1 MVNTL
6 LFIVAIITLLV
17 WLAQEKIARPILL
30 ANFKQCVD
38 DSRNLAAQD
47 LKDEALPGWSELAYK
62 LVSGLWVGWVATLIL
77 LKDGDFAL
85 VLVVLT
91 LLSGI
96 VAGLDRFVFQQG
108 RQVFIQSAAV
118 VSYLTRYSQDQRD
131 YAKKLFG
138 GEMNIAEYCRSFF
151 PVLLVVFVLRSF
163 IIEPFQIPSESMVP
177 TLEVGDYILVN
188 KYAYGIRLPVI
199 GTKLIEVGDPERG
212 DVMVFYPPNDNRYF
226 IKRVIGLPGDVIRY
240 KNKVLTINDE
250 KAPQELLAELPPL
263 NPQVDLMEEE
273 LSGVKHM
280 IYNTKR
286 VYRGDFTYTVPADHY
301 FMMGDNRD
309 NSSDSRMWG
318 PVPEKNVVGK
328 AFAIWMHWNSFGSL
342 PSLKR
347 AGAIQ

>member
-17 WLAQEKIARPILL
+17 WLAQEKFARPILL

-38 DSRNLAAQD
+38 ASRNLAVED
-47 LKDEALPGWSELAYK
+47 LKEVALPRWSELAYK
-62 LVSGLWVGWVATLIL
+62 LVSGLWVGWVAALIL

-91 LLSGI
+91 LLSGL

-131 YAKKLFG
+131 YVKKLFG

-163 IIEPFQIPSESMVP
+163 IVEPFQIPSESMVP

-188 KYAYGIRLPVI
+188 KYAYGVRLPVI
-199 GTKLIEVGDPERG
+199 GTKLVEVGDPKRG

-240 KNKVLTINDE
+240 KNKVLTINGE
-250 KAPQELLAELPPL
+250 QASQKLRAALPPKSPKVML
-263 NPQVDLMEEE
+263 FEEE
-273 LSGVKHM
+273 LGGVKHM
-280 IYNTKR
+280 IYNTKGM
-286 VYRGDFTYTVPADHY
+286 YRGDFTYTVPDGHY

-318 PVPEKNVVGK
+318 SVPEQNIVGK
-328 AFAIWMHWNSFGSL
+328 AFAIWMHWSSFSSL
-342 PSLKR
+342 PSFKR